1 MKTKSIMLAM
11 MITVSLFFAPA
22 IAVRAQDPGMGAGDI
37 DPDTMAMAVGQIFG
51 MMRGFGASGDVL
63 GRVFELMFMNFRN
76 FSATESALKGVY
88 VMNASLVTQS
98 QNEQYNF
105 TEKDTSYYYPWG
117 QYNLNNPTV
126 PIQYRNEYPYMKVE
140 KSGSVNVSKTEG
152 AAVTFFIWD
161 NDGTLIRALDRII
174 QTFAE
179 LKAIE
184 EDPNTTDEE
193 AQKQAASAVISALTY
208 FVIHINDIING
219 DEVIVLSINGFT
231 EYKVTFENYSE
242 TVSWHHTIN
251 GQANDSTDLTA
262 TFSDWRNVYETK
274 ANLHKDSY
282 MQWML
287 AQSSKP
293 NSTYSD
299 SYTEFSFDI
308 IQLWMKNFEIHVDVA
323 ALLSLLTA
331 AQNSV
336 DSGQPPAQDP
346 LNGTAIEDIFQGLD
360 IEFYLL
366 THHFAGFILY
376 DDTKFASD
384 PLLNTT
390 ANNGV
395 PDIVR
400 RSVGTYENSS
410 VDVIVD
416 SEATDYLVFTGSNF
430 HFIDPVISTESI
442 TWGIETTDLEFRVI
456 PIGLNPSEVNKTDAP
471 VIKMEKFKLGFS
483 FIINAAQTVNVE
495 EFSLQ
500 NSTAAQARMGEAK
513 VKLVTEFGAWN
524 DTSSIANKSLDLAT
538 VMISTILHVH
548 LKIENK
554 DLVVPEEG
562 AGALMSE
569 NNYNETDHKIRVGDY
584 KGALPLAAIDI
595 AGPEYEQYN
604 GTEKTTHAAKTTLI
618 PQVYAELNAKSSQTY
633 EDSQGG
639 INVMSG
645 ALTIEFSALI
655 YAVSY
660 YSFDSTGQRIVHDP
674 TFSIFITFDNPAF
687 WALIFV
693 IASVVL
699 AGIGAFLIKKK
710 KEESILA

>member
-11 MITVSLFFAPA
+11 LITVSLFFAPA
-22 IAVRAQDPGMGAGDI
+22 IAVRSQEPGLDTSEL

-51 MMRGFGASGDVL
+51 MMRGFGASGDTL
-63 GRVFELMFMNFRN
+63 GRVFELMFTNFRN
-76 FSATESALKGVY
+76 FSATESAAKGVY
-88 VMNASLVTQS
+88 LMNASLITQS
-98 QNEQYNF
+98 ENEQYNF
-105 TEKDTSYYYPWG
+105 TENDTSYYYTWG
-117 QYNLNNPTV
+117 QYNLKNSGNLT
-126 PIQYRNEYPYMKVE
+126 YKNEYPYMKVA
-140 KSGSVNVSKTEG
+140 KSGSVNVSKVEG
-152 AAVTFFIWD
+152 AAVTFLIWD

-174 QTFAE
+174 QTFDE

-184 EDPNTTDEE
+184 NDPSVTDEQ
-193 AQKQAASAVISALTY
+193 AQKKAASAVISALTY

-231 EYKVTFENYSE
+231 EYRVNFINYSE
-242 TVSWHHTIN
+242 TVSWHHTVN
-251 GQANDSTDLTA
+251 GRQNDSTNL
-262 TFSDWRNVYETK
+262 DWTYPSWRTVYQTK
-274 ANLHKDSY
+274 ANLYDDSY
-282 MQWML
+282 MLWML
-287 AQSSKP
+287 EQYSKP
-293 NSTYSD
+293 TATYTD

-308 IQLWMKNFEIHVDVA
+308 IQLWMKNFEIHIDVA

-331 AQNSV
+331 AQQYV
-336 DSGQPPAQDP
+336 DTGQEPQQDP
-346 LNGTAIEDIFQGLD
+346 LNGTAIEDVFQGLD
-360 IEFYLL
+360 IELYLL

-376 DDTKFASD
+376 DDKKFENDSV
-384 PLLNTT
+384 LNAT

-400 RSVGTYENSS
+400 QSAGTYENSS

-430 HFIDPVISTESI
+430 HFIDPVVTPESI
-442 TWGIETTDLEFRVI
+442 TWGIETSNLEFRVI
-456 PIGLNPSEVNKTDAP
+456 PIGLNPSEVNRTQAP
-471 VIKMEKFKLGFS
+471 IIKMETFKLGFS
-483 FIINAAQTVNVE
+483 FIVTPQQTVNVE

-524 DTSSIANKSLDLAT
+524 DTSSIAPNLDLAT

-554 DLVVPEEG
+554 DLVPPPEG
-562 AGALMSE
+562 DGTLMDE
-569 NNYNETDHKIRVGDY
+569 NNYDEESHMIRVGDY
-584 KGALPLAAIDI
+584 RGALPLAAIDI
-595 AGPEYEQYN
+595 AGPNYEQYSDPTTN
-604 GTEKTTHAAKTTLI
+604 TTHPAKTTLI
-618 PQVYAELNAKSSQTY
+618 PQVYAQLNARSSATY
-633 EDSQGG
+633 EDSQSG
-639 INVMSG
+639 INVMQG
-645 ALTIEFSALI
+645 ALTVEFSALI

-660 YSFDSTGQRIVHDP
+660 STFDSSGQRIVHDP
-674 TFSIFITFDNPAF
+674 TFSLFITFENPAF

-710 KEESILA
+710 KEESLLA

>member
-1 MKTKSIMLAM
+1 M

-22 IAVRAQDPGMGAGDI
+22 IAVRSQETGMDPSEV

-63 GRVFELMFMNFRN
+63 GRVFELMFTNFRN
-76 FSATESALKGVY
+76 FSATESAAKGVY
-88 VMNASLVTQS
+88 LMNASLITQTE
-98 QNEQYNF
+98 NEQYNF
-105 TEKDTSYYYPWG
+105 TGNDTSYYYPWG
-117 QYNLNNPTV
+117 QYNLKLSENET
-126 PIQYRNEYPYMKVE
+126 YKNEYPYMKVA
-140 KSGSVNVSKTEG
+140 KSGSVNVSKVEG

-179 LKAIE
+179 LSAIE
-184 EDPNTTDEE
+184 NDPNITDEE
-193 AQKQAASAVISALTY
+193 AQKKAASAVISALTY

-231 EYKVTFENYSE
+231 EYKVDFIDYSE
-242 TVSWHHTIN
+242 TVSWHHTVN
-251 GQANDSTDLTA
+251 GMQNDSTNL
-262 TFSDWRNVYETK
+262 DWTYPTWRTTYQTK
-274 ANLHKDSY
+274 ANLYKDSY
-282 MQWML
+282 MLWML
-287 AQSSKP
+287 EQYSKP
-293 NSTYSD
+293 NGTYSD

-308 IQLWMKNFEIHVDVA
+308 IQLWMKNFEIHIDVE

-331 AQNSV
+331 AQNYV
-336 DSGQPPAQDP
+336 DTGEEPTQDP

-360 IEFYLL
+360 IEFYLM
-366 THHFAGFILY
+366 THHFAGFLLY
-376 DDTKFASD
+376 DDQKFANDSV
-384 PLLNTT
+384 LNAT

-400 RSVGTYENSS
+400 QSVGTYENAS
-410 VDVIVD
+410 VDVIVG

-430 HFIDPVISTESI
+430 HFIDPVVTTESI
-442 TWGIETTDLEFRVI
+442 TWGIETSDLEFRVI
-456 PIGLNPSEVNKTDAP
+456 PIGLNPSEVNKTTAP
-471 VIKMEKFKLGFS
+471 VIKMSTFKLGFS
-483 FIINAAQTVNVE
+483 FVVTPQQTVNVE

-524 DTSSIANKSLDLAT
+524 DTSSIAPNLDLAT

-562 AGALMSE
+562 AGTLMDE
-569 NNYNETDHKIRVGDY
+569 NNYDDESHMIRVGDY
-584 KGALPLAAIDI
+584 RGSLPLAAIDI

-604 GTEKTTHAAKTTLI
+604 DTTTKTTHPAKTTLI
-618 PQVYAELNAKSSQTY
+618 PQVYAELNAQSSATY

-639 INVMSG
+639 INVMQG
-645 ALTIEFSALI
+645 ALTVEFSALI

-660 YSFDSTGQRIVHDP
+660 STFDSTGQRIVHDP
-674 TFSIFITFDNPAF
+674 TFSLFITFDNPAF

-699 AGIGAFLIKKK
+699 AGVGAFLIKKK
-710 KEESILA
+710 KEESMLA

>member
-1 MKTKSIMLAM
+1 MLAM

-22 IAVRAQDPGMGAGDI
+22 IAVRSQEPGMDTGDL

-76 FSATESALKGVY
+76 FSATESAAKGVY
-88 VMNASLVTQS
+88 LMNASLITET

-105 TEKDTSYYYPWG
+105 TTNDTSYYYPWG
-117 QYNLNNPTV
+117 QYNLNHISV
-126 PIQYRNEYPYMKVE
+126 PAQYRNEYPYMKVA
-140 KSGSVNVSKTEG
+140 KSGSVNVSKIEG

-184 EDPNTTDEE
+184 DDPSTTDEE
-193 AQKQAASAVISALTY
+193 AQKKAASAVISALTY

-231 EYKVTFENYSE
+231 EYKVNFVNYSE
-242 TVSWHHTIN
+242 TVSWHHTTN
-251 GQANDSTDLTA
+251 GYQNDSTNLTA
-262 TFSDWRNVYETK
+262 TFPTWRTVYGIK
-274 ANLHKDSY
+274 ANNTKDSY

-287 AQSSKP
+287 AQTSKP
-293 NSTYSD
+293 NGTYSD

-308 IQLWMKNFEIHVDVA
+308 IQLWMKNFEIHIDVA

-331 AQNSV
+331 AQTAV
-336 DSGQPPAQDP
+336 DTGQQPTQDP
-346 LNGTAIEDIFQGLD
+346 LNGTAIEDVFQGLD

-376 DDTKFASD
+376 DDTKFAGD
-384 PLLNTT
+384 PELNAT

-400 RSVGTYENSS
+400 RSAGTYQNSS

-430 HFIDPVISTESI
+430 NFIDPVVTSESI
-442 TWGIETTDLEFRVI
+442 TWGIETNNLEFRVI
-456 PIGLNPSEVNKTDAP
+456 PIGLNPSEVNKTQAP

-483 FIINAAQTVNVE
+483 FIVSAQQTVNVE
-495 EFSLQ
+495 EFNLQ

-524 DTSSIANKSLDLAT
+524 DTSSIAGRNLDLAT

-562 AGALMSE
+562 AGALMAE
-569 NNYNETDHKIRVGDY
+569 NNYNQTDHKIRVGDY
-584 KGALPLAAIDI
+584 RGSLPLAAIDI
-595 AGPEYEQYN
+595 AGPEYDQYD
-604 GTEKTTHAAKTTLI
+604 GVTKTSHPAKTTLI
-618 PQVYAELNAKSSQTY
+618 PQVYASLNAKSSQTY
-633 EDSQGG
+633 EDSNGG
-639 INVMSG
+639 VNVMSG

-660 YSFDSTGQRIVHDP
+660 HTFDSTGQRIVHDP

-699 AGIGAFLIKKK
+699 AGVGAFLIKKK